1 MENGPATTA
10 SFQQV
15 CETMKRCVITI
26 AVGNSYYHRLAEN
39 LLLSFL
45 LWNKFNDIG
54 FLLITDCP
62 EFYSKFYG
70 KLKIN
75 IKEIKIS
82 QHEKSFTS
90 KFRLFEQALADE
102 NLFVDCDCLI
112 YKSLDFVFDSFRESN
127 FSVIGNQII
136 NGHFF
141 CDVTEIISKFGIKA
155 LPKFVGSIYYFK
167 KNDKVY
173 QIFNKAEELKHQY
186 DNLGFLRL
194 RNKENEEPLFALAMS
209 LKNEFPIKN
218 NGKIKADAMFYK
230 KIRSNIAT
238 GYTILTCPLYE
249 EAKQEVIPNLATP
262 AIIHFNDKFTESAVY
277 KADALRLSHP
287 GHSRILLEIFILV
300 RYFLPDRSIN
310 FIKNLIRPV
319 YHFIFG
325 VRKIKKSKR
334 ID

>member
-1 MENGPATTA
+1 
-10 SFQQV
+10 
-15 CETMKRCVITI
+15 
-26 AVGNSYYHRLAEN
+26 
-39 LLLSFL
+39 
-45 LWNKFNDIG
+45 
-54 FLLITDCP
+54 
-62 EFYSKFYG
+62 
-70 KLKIN
+70 
-75 IKEIKIS
+75 
-82 QHEKSFTS
+82 
-90 KFRLFEQALADE
+90 
-102 NLFVDCDCLI
+102 
-112 YKSLDFVFDSFRESN
+112 
-127 FSVIGNQII
+127 
-136 NGHFF
+136 
-141 CDVTEIISKFGIKA
+141 
-155 LPKFVGSIYYFK
+155 
-167 KNDKVY
+167 
-173 QIFNKAEELKHQY
+173 
-186 DNLGFLRL
+186 
-194 RNKENEEPLFALAMS
+194 MS